1 MKKEEK
7 ATTDTTSSN
16 EKKKISASML
26 IAIIA
31 IILVIVLA
39 AILAFILLRK
49 EEVPEAGGK
58 ATIVTEENVQEIIQA
73 GNEPNTDA
81 SYTVTMTNEWTFE
94 NGEASA
100 EDFYVKNTENNS
112 RTVYFDLQLR
122 ETGEVIYSSPYIPV
136 GEEMNTFTLDKK
148 LDAGDYNVIMVYHL
162 VDDAKKELTTVA
174 VAVVIHILN

>member
-1 MKKEEK
+1 MKK
-7 ATTDTTSSN
+7 
-16 EKKKISASML
+16 EKKKISASM
-26 IAIIA
+26 IVAAIA
-31 IILVIVLA
+31 IILLL
-39 AILAFILLRK
+39 ILAGILLYILTRK
-49 EEVPEAGGK
+49 EDKPETLGK
-58 ATIVTEENVQEIIQA
+58 ATIVTEDNVQDIIQS
-73 GNEPNTDA
+73 GNEQNTDA

-136 GEEMNTFTLDKK
+136 GEAMDTFTLDEN
-148 LDAGDYNVIMVYHL
+148 LEAGDYNVIMVYHL